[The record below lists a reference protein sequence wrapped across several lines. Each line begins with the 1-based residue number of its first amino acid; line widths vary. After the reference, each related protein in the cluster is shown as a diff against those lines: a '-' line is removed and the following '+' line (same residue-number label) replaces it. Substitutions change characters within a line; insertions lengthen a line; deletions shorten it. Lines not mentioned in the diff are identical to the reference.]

1 MTHDL
6 FFTSYKYFND
16 SGHITNPQ
24 DLDQFVLTSEDGS
37 YYCGICSQAAN
48 QKSNLKKHIESKHFP
63 NLFSYQCPECPH
75 VVGTK
80 KALDRHKERIHPKT
94 KFV

>member
-48 QKSNLKKHIESKHFP
+48 QKSNLKRQIESKHFP
-63 NLFSYQCPECPH
+63 NLFSYQCPFCYIS
-75 VVGTK
+75 VGTRDALQNHK
-80 KALDRHKERIHPKT
+80 KKCQPKN
-94 KFV
+94 

>member
-37 YYCGICSQAAN
+37 YYCGIC
-48 QKSNLKKHIESKHFP
+48 K
-63 NLFSYQCPECPH
+63 PEIQPQEAH
-75 VVGTK
+75 
-80 KALDRHKERIHPKT
+80 
-94 KFV
+94 